1 MLDTHEIARELTAAG
16 IAPAHADA
24 ITNAVR
30 RAAEHDAAGIDV
42 NVLATKA
49 DLIPLVTKDE
59 LKAALAPLV
68 TKDELKVALAP
79 FVTKD
84 ELKAALAPLVTK
96 DELKAA
102 LAPFVTKDELSASL
116 AALELRLVKWMIG
129 VVFAGAGLVIAALR
143 LMG

>member
-84 ELKAALAPLVTK
+84 EL
-96 DELKAA
+96 
-102 LAPFVTKDELSASL
+102 SASL

>member
-30 RAAEHDAAGIDV
+30 RAAEHDASSIDV

-49 DLIPLVTKDE
+49 DLTPLVTKDE

-68 TKDELKVALAP
+68 TRDELKAALAP

-84 ELKAALAPLVTK
+84 ELKAALAPLVTR
-96 DELKAA
+96 DELN
-102 LAPFVTKDELSASL
+102 ASL

>member
-16 IAPAHADA
+16 TALPRLHADA

-49 DLIPLVTKDE
+49 DL
-59 LKAALAPLV
+59 APLV
-68 TKDELKVALAP
+68 TKDELKTALAVL
-79 FVTKD
+79 VTKD

-102 LAPFVTKDELSASL
+102 LAPLVARDELKAALAS
-116 AALELRLVKWMIG
+116 LELRLVKWMIG

-143 LMG
+143 LIG

>member
-30 RAAEHDAAGIDV
+30 RAAEHDASGIDPNAV
-42 NVLATKA
+42 ATKA
-49 DLIPLVTKDE
+49 D
-59 LKAALAPLV
+59 
-68 TKDELKVALAP
+68 
-79 FVTKD
+79 
-84 ELKAALAPLVTK
+84 
-96 DELKAA
+96 
-102 LAPFVTKDELSASL
+102 L

-143 LMG
+143 LIG

>member
-30 RAAEHDAAGIDV
+30 RAAEHDASGIDV
-42 NVLATKA
+42 KTLATKA
-49 DLIPLVTKDE
+49 D
-59 LKAALAPLV
+59 
-68 TKDELKVALAP
+68 
-79 FVTKD
+79 
-84 ELKAALAPLVTK
+84 
-96 DELKAA
+96 
-102 LAPFVTKDELSASL
+102 L

-129 VVFAGAGLVIAALR
+129 VVFAGVGLAIAALR